1 MISACFCVYENK
13 APPYDEAKVGFKS
26 AFKKDERFFYESE
39 LYLAGSPGVSSYL
52 TPKNNTFAAI

>member
-1 MISACFCVYENK
+1 VFIENK

-26 AFKKDERFFYESE
+26 AFTKDESFFYGSE
-39 LYLAGSPGVSSYL
+39 LYLSGSPAVPSYL